1 MIPGMLYIENNR
13 FELKQ
18 WIDEEMGNEKET
30 RKLVVYEQEA
40 TVSTQLTNSLIK
52 KLDVNWLKKTQN
64 KAIDSEY
71 HVYVEFK

>member
-1 MIPGMLYIENNR
+1 
-13 FELKQ
+13 
-18 WIDEEMGNEKET
+18 MGNEKET